1 MFKMIANFDL
11 IIKKSDFK
19 GLRPRGNIE
28 QLYSETVFTA
38 PGENTSRGE
47 TKTEREITSK
57 PPPVYGLNYDF
68 GKSSNLP
75 SGKFPRDNKK
85 IIELRE

>member
-1 MFKMIANFDL
+1 MSQNDKKLVVDLDKIIFQEIWKTQKCLKWFKFIANFDL

-57 PPPVYGLNYDF
+57 PPPVYG
-68 GKSSNLP
+68 
-75 SGKFPRDNKK
+75 
-85 IIELRE
+85 